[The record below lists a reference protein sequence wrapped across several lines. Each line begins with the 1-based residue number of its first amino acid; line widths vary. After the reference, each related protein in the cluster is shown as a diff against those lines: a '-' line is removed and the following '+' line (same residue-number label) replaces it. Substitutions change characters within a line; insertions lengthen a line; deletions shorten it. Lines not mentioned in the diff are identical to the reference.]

1 MVSTMTRNAPGTPLD
16 LDHVT
21 RLVESVAD
29 PEMPFLSLHDLGV
42 IRDIRVGDLGSENH
56 DRAHHSGEV
65 VVTITPT
72 YAGCPAM
79 KTIRDD
85 IERTLLDDGIAAV
98 RIETRL
104 QPAWSTD
111 WITDAGRRALAEHGY
126 SAPGVAPVVAAGP
139 VPLTLIPRP
148 RRLTCPRCG
157 SDAVE
162 QISEFGATLC
172 KAAYRCADCREPFE
186 HIKEI

>member
-1 MVSTMTRNAPGTPLD
+1 MTRTPLD
-16 LDHVT
+16 PTRIT
-21 RLVESVAD
+21 RLLESVPD
-29 PEMPFLSLHDLGV
+29 PEMPFLSLRDLGV
-42 IRDIRVGDLGSENH
+42 LRDVRIDA
-56 DRAHHSGEV
+56 DEV

-85 IERTLLDDGIAAV
+85 IERTLLDDGVAQV
-98 RIETRL
+98 RIETQL

-111 WITDAGRRALAEHGY
+111 WITDAGRRALADNGY
-126 SAPGVAPVVAAGP
+126 STPGPAPTTPTGP
-139 VPLTLIPRP
+139 IPLTLIPRP

-157 SDAVE
+157 STAIAQV
-162 QISEFGATLC
+162 SEFGATLC
-172 KAAYRCADCREPFE
+172 KAAYQCADCREPFE